1 MLGRARPGQ
10 PTVKFE
16 TGRQLTR
23 RFKSV
28 QRAKEEFWGRWIR
41 KVFPGLLNQV
51 KWTKDRRD
59 VKVGDVVLRKDETAA
74 GQTYKYARVV
84 KVHVR
89 TDGKV
94 RAADIEYKIPGE
106 ARFHMI
112 TRPIHKMVLVIP
124 MEEQM
129 TESSEE
135 RIETA
140 EPETRSPDK
149 RSGSGVQET
158 GANITPEARSVTEA
172 DPLGAKEVKG
182 KPSQKVRYKKIRPRK
197 KAGKQIRA
205 IVVTVPTESEEIRDA
220 GVAVKR
226 RRETKKPKKANSPDP
241 HKGSVL
247 DYEEGVCADP
257 GKRDATL
264 GVGGP
269 GPSEGDSEHQL
280 ITDRGGGKI

>member
-23 RFKSV
+23 RFESV
-28 QRAKEEFWGRWIR
+28 QQAKEEFWGRWIR
-41 KVFPGLLNQV
+41 EVFPGLLKQV

-74 GQTYKYARVV
+74 GQTYKHARVV

-112 TRPIHKMVLVIP
+112 MRPIHKMVLVVP
-124 MEEQM
+124 VEEQM

-158 GANITPEARSVTEA
+158 GATITPEARSVMEA
-172 DPLGAKEVKG
+172 DPPGAKEVKG

-197 KAGKQIRA
+197 KAGKKTRA
-205 IVVTVPTESEEIRDA
+205 IVVTVPTESEEK
-220 GVAVKR
+220 GR
-226 RRETKKPKKANSPDP
+226 RSGREAK
-241 HKGSVL
+241 
-247 DYEEGVCADP
+247 
-257 GKRDATL
+257 
-264 GVGGP
+264 
-269 GPSEGDSEHQL
+269 EGD
-280 ITDRGGGKI
+280 